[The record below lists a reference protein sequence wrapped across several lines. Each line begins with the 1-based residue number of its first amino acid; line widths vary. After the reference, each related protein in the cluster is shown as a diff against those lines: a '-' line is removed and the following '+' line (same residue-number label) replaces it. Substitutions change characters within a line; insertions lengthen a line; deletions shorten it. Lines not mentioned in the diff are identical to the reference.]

1 MKRVAAKQKVHKE
14 NDRIAA
20 ELRTRFEDQGVFAV
34 NLIGS
39 PGAGKTALLENTLV
53 RLGDGLRAAV
63 LTGDIETDNDAARL
77 APFGHPVR
85 QITTGGSCHL
95 NAQMVKHGLDQLGT
109 EPVDHLFIENVGNLV
124 CPAGFDLGEALKIV
138 VLSVTEGDDKPLKY
152 PTIFIRSDLLVIN
165 KIDLLPYAPFDV
177 ARAREHA
184 QRVHPGIE
192 IIEVSCA
199 TGQGI
204 DTWMHWLSK
213 QRRTLRSPA
222 ERSPALER

>member
-1 MKRVAAKQKVHKE
+1 MKRVVAEQKVQKE

-20 ELRTRFEDQGVFAV
+20 ELRSRFEDHGVFVV

-53 RLGDGLRAAV
+53 RLGDDLRIAV

-77 APFGHPVR
+77 APFGHHVR

-95 NAQMVKHGLDQLGT
+95 NAQMVKHGLDQLDA
-109 EPVDHLFIENVGNLV
+109 EPLDYLFVENVGNLV
-124 CPAGFDLGEALKIV
+124 CPAGFDLGEASKIV
-138 VLSVTEGDDKPLKY
+138 VLSVTEGDDKPIKY
-152 PTIFIRSDLLVIN
+152 PTIFIKSDLLIIN
-165 KIDLLPYAPFDV
+165 KIDLLPYVPFEV
-177 ARAREHA
+177 SRAREHA

-192 IIEVSCA
+192 TIEVSCA

-204 DTWMHWLSK
+204 DGWIHWLSNHH
-213 QRRTLRSPA
+213 RALRLPA
-222 ERSPALER
+222 ERSPAPER